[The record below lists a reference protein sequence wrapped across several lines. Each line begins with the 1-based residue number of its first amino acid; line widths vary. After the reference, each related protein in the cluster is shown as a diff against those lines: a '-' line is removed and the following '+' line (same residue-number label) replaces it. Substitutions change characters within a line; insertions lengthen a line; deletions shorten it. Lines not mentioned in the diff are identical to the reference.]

1 MGSIF
6 VSYVLNLQ
14 AKPRETHHSAARSWL
29 SGVRMLGVGGR
40 SPHFSL
46 WGTEDCMTNLTLTLI
61 EQSPFLAME
70 YRGLNDEL
78 IQVIL
83 VDRADPLPTQCLG

>member
-1 MGSIF
+1 
-6 VSYVLNLQ
+6 
-14 AKPRETHHSAARSWL
+14 
-29 SGVRMLGVGGR
+29 
-40 SPHFSL
+40 
-46 WGTEDCMTNLTLTLI
+46 MTNLTLTLI